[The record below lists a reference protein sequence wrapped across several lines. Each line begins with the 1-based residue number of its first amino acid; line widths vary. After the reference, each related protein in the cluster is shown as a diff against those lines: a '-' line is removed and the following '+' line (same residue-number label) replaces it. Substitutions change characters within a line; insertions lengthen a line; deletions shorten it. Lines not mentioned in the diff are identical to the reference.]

1 METVK
6 TPENNEDEEMK
17 TEIPIWRKYTLTIE
31 EAADY
36 FRIGQRKIR
45 NIFVQNPNADFLLCN
60 GNRTQIKR
68 KLFERYIDEA
78 TVV

>member
-1 METVK
+1 MQTTK
-6 TPENNEDEEMK
+6 TTEINEIEEMK
-17 TEIPIWRKYTLTIE
+17 MEVPIWRKYTLTIE

-45 NIFVQNPNADFLLCN
+45 NIIAQNPDADFLLCN

-68 KLFERYIDEA
+68 KLFEKYIDDA
-78 TVV
+78 TCI

>member
-1 METVK
+1 MQTTK
-6 TPENNEDEEMK
+6 TTEINEIEEMK

-45 NIFVQNPNADFLLCN
+45 NIIAKNPDADFLLCN

-68 KLFERYIDEA
+68 KLFEKYIDEA

>member
-1 METVK
+1 MQTAK
-6 TPENNEDEEMK
+6 TTEIEEMK
-17 TEIPIWRKYTLTIE
+17 MEVPIWRKYTLTIE

-45 NIFVQNPNADFLLCN
+45 NIIAQNPDADFLLCN

-68 KLFERYIDEA
+68 KLFEKYIDEA